1 MKYEDE
7 LKALKE
13 QFTKRKEYLNQK
25 KKRLEAI
32 HKKREKEKREKK

>member
-1 MKYEDE
+1 MKHEDE

-13 QFTKRKEYLNQK
+13 QFTKREAYLNQK

-32 HKKREKEKREKK
+32 HKKRENEKRDKK